1 MHKFNIYIS
10 LNSKITQGGVL
21 MKNSSKVLLGMLCL
35 STGGAVLLSM
45 MLPGWIWT
53 LLTAVILIGCGV
65 LLFFY

>member
-1 MHKFNIYIS
+1 
-10 LNSKITQGGVL
+10 

-53 LLTAVILIGCGV
+53 LLTAIILIGCGV